1 MNAATTVPMG
11 DGRDSMSEAR
21 ALRIAWLSWLI
32 MLIVPFVLF
41 MIVVWYLTWISKSP
55 PAATLS
61 QVWFLAASLYLILAV
76 PGALFWR
83 GHVFRAYWDGVAVA
97 PRNYVNGMLTVWV
110 ALEIGGIFSLVGC
123 MVTQSLL
130 PCLLPALAAFMFY
143 VPLWPNGHAMTRPVG
158 NTDDHAIYEE
168 PR

>member
-1 MNAATTVPMG
+1 MNAASTTLMHEG
-11 DGRDSMSEAR
+11 GDSMSAAR

-32 MLIVPFVLF
+32 MLIVPFILF
-41 MIVVWYLTWISKSP
+41 MFVVWYLTWISTS
-55 PAATLS
+55 PAATTLN

-83 GHVFRAYWDGVAVA
+83 RHVFKAYWDGVSVS
-97 PRNYVNGMLTVWV
+97 PQNYVNGTVTVWV

-123 MVTQSLL
+123 IVTHSLV
-130 PCLLPALAAFMFY
+130 PCLLPALAAFMFF

-158 NTDDHAIYEE
+158 DTDDHAIYEE